1 MKAYSNDLRR
11 KIVAAYERSHR
22 SQRELAE
29 VFGVSPAT
37 VRNFV
42 RRKRERG
49 SPDELPRAGG
59 APARIDDEARAKLR
73 LLIASSPDATLDE
86 AREHL
91 SREAGVRVG
100 LSAVCRALAK
110 LGLPRQ
116 KSRSTRRSA
125 TPRASSRR
133 VTNTV
138 RRPRD
143 STLSASSSLRNR
155 ASTWH

>member
-11 KIVAAYERSHR
+11 KIVAAYERGQR
-22 SQRELAE
+22 SQREVAE
-29 VFGVSPAT
+29 LFGVSPAT

-59 APARIDDEARAKLR
+59 APARIDAQVRAELR
-73 LLIASSPDATLDE
+73 QLIASSPDATLAE

-91 SREAGVRVG
+91 LRSSGVRVG
-100 LSAVCRALAK
+100 LSAVCRAFSK
-110 LGLPRQ
+110 MGLPRK
-116 KSRSTRRSA
+116 KSRSTQLSA
-125 TPRASSRR
+125 ILPASLRR
-133 VTNTV
+133 VTSTE

-143 STLSASSSLRNR
+143 STLRVSSSLTNL
-155 ASTWH
+155 ASIWH